1 MSDQINA
8 GSVVKLKSGWPLM
21 TVTHRDTD
29 VTLPGDYW
37 WCEWFVKEI
46 KKGDSF
52 AGAALEIADSSK
64 DETFFND

>member
-1 MSDQINA
+1 
-8 GSVVKLKSGWPLM
+8 M